1 MTQKETELDN
11 LAVNSMKV
19 KSMTLAR
26 DITSYDLRKPWDT
39 AVGSD
44 QHPHMAWLP
53 TEEGTLEIKE
63 IDGFPVAVINEA
75 HVYDLY
81 LHYVREVSKSE
92 KFSDMPED
100 LAILGIDIEDV
111 HTAKHFNRTWVLE
124 FDQRIF
130 DIPNEERQLFLE
142 GFTKT
147 LLEGNP
153 VQKHQTNFTA
163 LRGMTGQVIV
173 ANFSVFHT

>member
-1 MTQKETELDN
+1 METEQESIPVDN
-11 LAVNSMKV
+11 MKV
-19 KSMTLAR
+19 KSMTLPR
-26 DITSYDLRKPWDT
+26 DITSYDLRRPWDT
-39 AVGSD
+39 TVGDD
-44 QHPHMAWLP
+44 QHPHLAWLP
-53 TEEGTLEIKE
+53 TREGTLEMKE
-63 IDGFPVAVINEA
+63 IESFPVAIISEA
-75 HVYDLY
+75 HVNDLY
-81 LHYVREVSKSE
+81 LHYVREVRKE
-92 KFSDMPED
+92 KIISDMPDD
-100 LAILGIDIEDV
+100 LAILDIDIEDV

-153 VQKHQTNFTA
+153 IQKHQTNFTA